1 MWSFVIS
8 HLSYCAI
15 VWMFHSQQLNYS
27 INNIHER
34 ALQIIYQDYTTCFNY
49 LLANSSLTIHH
60 RHLQKL
66 VMEIFK
72 VKASI
77 AVEIMKD
84 IFQIEDK
91 PYKIYNYGTYMASF
105 IGPRIWDRIPQV

>member
-1 MWSFVIS
+1 
-8 HLSYCAI
+8 
-15 VWMFHSQQLNYS
+15 
-27 INNIHER
+27 
-34 ALQIIYQDYTTCFNY
+34 
-49 LLANSSLTIHH
+49 
-60 RHLQKL
+60 
-66 VMEIFK
+66 MEIFK